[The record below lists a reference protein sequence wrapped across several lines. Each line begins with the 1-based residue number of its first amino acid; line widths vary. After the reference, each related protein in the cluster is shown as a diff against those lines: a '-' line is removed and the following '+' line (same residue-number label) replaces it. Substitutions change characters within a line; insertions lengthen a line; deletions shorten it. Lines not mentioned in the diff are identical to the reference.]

1 MQPKENTNIH
11 AAFILSMNCLCVQ
24 MIYHTVIVT
33 YLLFFCTVNLYI
45 LCIYDLF
52 HILPYL
58 WQSYGSME
66 CTYARARACVRVR
79 ARVRACACVCVCKY
93 VWYDGLQEYFYI
105 TSMVTPDP
113 QPTNLSVS
121 LTENEHTPK
130 RQTEAYDG
138 TEPAA
143 ERDILMEYSTD

>member
-1 MQPKENTNIH
+1 MDPWNVRIH
-11 AAFILSMNCLCVQ
+11 VCVC
-24 MIYHTVIVT
+24 V
-33 YLLFFCTVNLYI
+33 
-45 LCIYDLF
+45 
-52 HILPYL
+52 
-58 WQSYGSME
+58 
-66 CTYARARACVRVR
+66 CVRLY
-79 ARVRACACVCVCKY
+79 VCKY

-121 LTENEHTPK
+121 LTENEQTPK
-130 RQTEAYDG
+130 RQIEAYDG